1 MISDFKN
8 EAELNL
14 NLKMRISSKGKKKLV
29 LMVSWRLEYLF
40 LLRNLGSLIAYQNY
54 IKEKLGVLA
63 PGVPLAGLALE

>member
-14 NLKMRISSKGKKKLV
+14 NLKMRILSKGKKLV

-54 IKEKLGVLA
+54 IKEMLGALA

>member
-14 NLKMRISSKGKKKLV
+14 NLKMRISSKGKKLV

-40 LLRNLGSLIAYQNY
+40 LLRNLDSLIAYQNY

-63 PGVPLAGLALE
+63 PGVPLAGLAFE

>member
-14 NLKMRISSKGKKKLV
+14 NLKMRISSKGKKLV